1 MNDKWNHY
9 DAYPNLSK
17 VSEHIYKRAIPPF
30 RSVISKKEYDTQ
42 EELSSFVPVE
52 PKKYTQDWR
61 TYYQACRTEKL
72 MFFRIIK
79 DAVDYL
85 VIEKDYHNHG
95 RPSAF
100 FSDII
105 KSICIK
111 SYHNLSTWRLES
123 ELKIAKSMGVIDNVY
138 RKSCISKYMQ
148 SEDVA
153 RILHELYKTLA
164 EPLIPLETQYAADA
178 TGIGNAYKAK
188 KWIDVRME
196 KQEHRQYNKLHILS
210 GTLTNVIV
218 SAKVTEGMTHESP
231 IFKELLIG
239 INRFKVKEISADAG
253 YLSRK
258 NCELIQQIGAVPY
271 IMPRKN
277 VTAYSKGSGTAWQ
290 NMIRTWKKHQMLFA
304 QHYHRR
310 SNVESTF
317 GALKRKYGDFCRCK
331 LPVAQENEILARII
345 CHNAAVLSESM
356 LSNDLKPEFMD
367 S

>member
-1 MNDKWNHY
+1 MNTQPNPY
-9 DAYPNLSK
+9 DLYEDLSK
-17 VSEHIYKRAIPPF
+17 DAERIYKYAIPPF
-30 RSVISKKEYDTQ
+30 KSVISKKEDYTQ

-61 TYYQACRTEKL
+61 VYYQACRTEKL

-85 VIEKDYHNHG
+85 VVENKYSYG

-111 SYHNLSTWRLES
+111 SYHNISTWRLES
-123 ELKIAKSMGVIDNVY
+123 ELRLAKSMGIINHVY
-138 RKSCISKYMQ
+138 KKSCISKYMN
-148 SEDVA
+148 SEDVKKV
-153 RILHELYKTLA
+153 LHELYKTIA
-164 EPLIPLETQYAADA
+164 EPLIPIETQYAADA
-178 TGIGNAYKAK
+178 TGIGNTYKAK
-188 KWIDVRME
+188 KWIDVRLD

-210 GTLTNVIV
+210 GTITNIII
-218 SAKVTEGMTHESP
+218 SARVTEGTRHESP
-231 IFKELLIG
+231 IFKDLIIG
-239 INRFKVKEISADAG
+239 INRFRVKEISADAG

-258 NCELIQQIGAVPY
+258 NCELIQDAGAVPY
-271 IMPRKN
+271 ILPKKN
-277 VTAYSKGSGTAWQ
+277 TTAYSKGSGTAWQ
-290 NMIRTWKKHQMLFA
+290 HMIRMWKNHQMLFA

-317 GALKRKYGDFCRCK
+317 GMFKRKWGDFCRCK
-331 LPVAQENEILARII
+331 LPITQENEILARII
-345 CHNAAVLSESM
+345 CHNAAVLSEAM
-356 LSNDLKPEFMD
+356 LGNDLEPKFMD